1 MPSATER
8 LRVYGVVK
16 CGTLI
21 FSLLEYIG
29 NKITFLKAGEPAER
43 TGKIEV
49 GDEILFIN
57 GTYVGEDATSIEI
70 TSMIGRSQGSVSLI
84 LQRGSIV

>member
-1 MPSATER
+1 MVTISRGPNGTFG
-8 LRVYGVVK
+8 LR
-16 CGTLI
+16 
-21 FSLLEYIG
+21 YIG